1 MPLLSLSEETQN
13 NSCNSYY
20 CPSKHLACRRVFFSF
35 SIPIKVCC
43 FNHSITQLLLVIFC
57 YTVEKEVHMK
67 YLIPI
72 VIIVII
78 LGVAGYLFSSKN
90 KTNKDAT
97 ASPNT
102 VAISNF
108 AFSPAELTVS
118 PGTEVTFVNNDSV
131 DHTVTSDSGSFDSG
145 TLKSGASF
153 KQVFSTA
160 GTFGYR
166 CNIHLNM
173 KGTII
178 VK

>member
-1 MPLLSLSEETQN
+1 
-13 NSCNSYY
+13 
-20 CPSKHLACRRVFFSF
+20 
-35 SIPIKVCC
+35 
-43 FNHSITQLLLVIFC
+43 
-57 YTVEKEVHMK
+57 MK

-78 LGVAGYLFSSKN
+78 LGVAGYLLSSKN

-131 DHTVTSDSGSFDSG
+131 DHTVTSDNGSFDSG

-153 KQVFSTA
+153 KQVFSSA